1 MTAFNAEVDKFY
13 DYAETGKVCPSST
26 SFCCNVGQAE
36 LWPAAEAC
44 VLACTKNKKSLN
56 FASSGS
62 WHLKVGIR
70 TPENDFQIYRPIN
83 DPWHSVSSLGGDIGG
98 GMSRNR
104 FRAIT
109 FDWSVLQT

>member
-1 MTAFNAEVDKFY
+1 MHLSNPHRQLQVTAFNAEVDKFY

-62 WHLKVGIR
+62 WHLKVSTLPTG
-70 TPENDFQIYRPIN
+70 EVGQKYYALKK
-83 DPWHSVSSLGGDIGG
+83 SSPFVNSL
-98 GMSRNR
+98 
-104 FRAIT
+104 
-109 FDWSVLQT
+109 